1 MAWNYRTPLE
11 RKAISNGTRPPILR
25 RLLIPADLTL
35 CSLHCVLQPAMGW
48 EDCHMHGF
56 VSVDKDSVTPIR
68 VRHSWRPGSS
78 KRNARPGSLPFWARS
93 KPRRSTPTILA
104 IVGNM
109 GLRLKRCWH
118 PPRSHLSGMCSRPN
132 VMGHLKTTVAGPVST
147 ISWKR
152 SSTRTTT
159 NTRN

>member
-35 CSLHCVLQPAMGW
+35 CSLHSVLQPAMGW

-78 KRNARPGSLPFWARS
+78 KRNALQALFRSGQDRSRGDLHLRFWR
-93 KPRRSTPTILA
+93 
-104 IVGNM
+104 
-109 GLRLKRCWH
+109 
-118 PPRSHLSGMCSRPN
+118 
-132 VMGHLKTTVAGPVST
+132 
-147 ISWKR
+147 
-152 SSTRTTT
+152 
-159 NTRN
+159 